1 MRTHAE
7 LEDLFGV
14 PEGKYYQPFT
24 AREYL
29 THQGVVTIVRV
40 GALGGYKQ
48 ENALVIKAKVTDVP
62 ADLSGSLGSGSL
74 GVSVGDEVVIGVLAN
89 TLYEGIADTSGFEG
103 SSIDNDTSVLYYD
116 TESVDPDSGEVV
128 SVGNLETTLYLRKT
142 VRTEDEFTG
151 EIIETVQ
158 SLKDE
163 FDSDYVFNIDPKEP
177 DSLQNIF
184 GRETLKRI

>member
-1 MRTHAE
+1 M
-7 LEDLFGV
+7 
-14 PEGKYYQPFT
+14 
-24 AREYL
+24 
-29 THQGVVTIVRV
+29 
-40 GALGGYKQ
+40 GGYKQ

-89 TLYEGIADTSGFEG
+89 TLYEGIADTFGFEG

-184 GRETLKRI
+184 GRADLKRI